1 MRLMKSRARKFGAQ
15 AVMNNVLVTVSAA
28 NVVHMM

>member
-15 AVMNNVLVTVSAA
+15 AVMNSVDVMQSAA
-28 NVVHMM
+28 KVVHMM